1 MAHPNTYRP
10 APGTIP
16 TDPGVYKFR
25 DDSGRVVYVGKAKN
39 LRARLSNYFQ
49 DPAQLH
55 PRTKQM
61 VFTASQVEWTVVASE
76 VEALQLEYT
85 WIKRFDPWFNV
96 MYRDD
101 KTYPML
107 AVSVGEKFP
116 RAFFYRGLKRK
127 GVRYFGPYSHAWAV
141 RETLDLLTR
150 VFPVRTCSEGVFNR
164 HESLGRPCLLG
175 YIDKC
180 AAPCV
185 GRVDEAQHDEIVS
198 GFMGFLSGRTE
209 PVTKELTRRMM
220 EASENLEFE
229 KAAKLRDD
237 LDAIKK
243 VTERQTVVLSTDTDA
258 DVIAFS
264 TDELEAAVQVFNVR
278 DGRIRAQR
286 GWVVEKTGDEPGSME
301 RRDDGEPD
309 PAVPVLMQNFLVQ
322 YYSDAV
328 ERAEAEAEED
338 KKIDQTKI
346 RRRGVDQESHAPVR
360 VYNPV
365 PREILV
371 EVMPDEAEEVQVL
384 LSELRGA
391 QVDLRVP
398 QRGDKAALMET
409 VHRNAVEALHQHK
422 LKRVGDLTA
431 RSQALQ
437 DIQDALGLDQA
448 PLRIE
453 CTDISHIQGTDVV
466 ASLVVF
472 EDGLPKKNDYRRY
485 RIKEA
490 AGDGRS
496 DDVGS
501 IAEVTRRRFKRY
513 NADKLANPEELDVD
527 ETVFADEVTEV
538 ETTDATAVSA
548 ATAAAEGR
556 KFAYPPN
563 LFIVDGGKPQVNAA
577 QAVFDE
583 LGVVDVTLIGLAK
596 RLEEVWVP
604 DDDEPVILP
613 RNSQGMYLL
622 QQVRDEAHRFAINY
636 HRQKRS
642 KRMRASALDG
652 VPGLGPT
659 RKSDLVKHFGS
670 VKKIREASIDAIAEA
685 PGIGPKLAATVYEH
699 LHLEQ

>member
-1 MAHPNTYRP
+1 MAHPDSYRP

-16 TDPGVYKFR
+16 TEPGVYKFR

-49 DPAQLH
+49 PAHTLH
-55 PRTKQM
+55 PRTRQM
-61 VFTASQVEWTVVASE
+61 VFTASSVEWTVVASE

-85 WIKRFDPWFNV
+85 WIKKFDPWFNV

-107 AVSVGEKFP
+107 AVSVGERFP
-116 RAFFYRGLKRK
+116 RAFFYRGPRRK

-150 VFPVRTCSEGVFNR
+150 VFPVRTCSKGVFNR
-164 HESLGRPCLLG
+164 HEALGRPCLLG

-185 GRVDEAQHDEIVS
+185 GRVTEEEHDEIVS
-198 GFMGFLSGRTE
+198 GFISFLGGRTDR
-209 PVTKELTRRMM
+209 VTKELQRRMLQ
-220 EASENLEFE
+220 ASEDLEFE
-229 KAAKLRDD
+229 KAAKIRDD
-237 LDAIKK
+237 LDAVNK
-243 VTERQTVVLSTDTDA
+243 VMERQTVVLPVDTDA
-258 DVIAFS
+258 DVVAFS

-286 GWVVEKTGDEPGSME
+286 GWVVEKTGDEPGSTE
-301 RRDDGEPD
+301 RREPGEVD
-309 PAVPVLMQNFLVQ
+309 PAVPRLMQNFLVQ

-328 ERAEAEAEED
+328 ERAEAEAAED
-338 KKIDQTKI
+338 VRLEKQKI
-346 RRRGVDQESHAPVR
+346 RRRGVDQQSHAAR
-360 VYNPV
+360 RTYNPV

-371 EVMPDEAEEVQVL
+371 EVLPEEREDVEKL
-384 LSELRGA
+384 LADLRGA
-391 QVDLRVP
+391 QVSLRVP

-409 VHRNAVEALHQHK
+409 VRRNAAEALHQHK

-437 DIQDALGLDQA
+437 DIQDALGLDEA

-472 EDGLPKKNDYRRY
+472 EDGVPKKNDYRRY
-485 RIKEA
+485 RIREA

-513 NADKLANPEELDVD
+513 NDDKLAHPEEDD
-527 ETVFADEVTEV
+527 TVFAEEEADVD
-538 ETTDATAVSA
+538 TTDNKRFS
-548 ATAAAEGR
+548 
-556 KFAYPPN
+556 YPPN
-563 LFIVDGGKPQVNAA
+563 LYIVDGGKPQVNAA

-583 LGVVDVTLIGLAK
+583 LGIADVTLIGLAK

-622 QQVRDEAHRFAINY
+622 QQIRDEAHRFAITY
-636 HRQKRS
+636 HRQQRG

-652 VPGLGPT
+652 IPGLGPT
-659 RKSDLVKHFGS
+659 RRTDLVKHFGS
-670 VKKIREASIDAIAEA
+670 VKRIRAASAEEIAEA
-685 PGIGPKLAATVYEH
+685 PGIGPKLADVVFEH
-699 LHLEQ
+699 LHRGEQ